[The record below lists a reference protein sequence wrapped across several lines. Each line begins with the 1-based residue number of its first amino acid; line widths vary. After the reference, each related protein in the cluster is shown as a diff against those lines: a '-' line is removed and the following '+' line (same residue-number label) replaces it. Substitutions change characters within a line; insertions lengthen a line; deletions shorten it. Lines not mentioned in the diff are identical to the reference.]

1 MYNQDFFLQAMIYL
15 LAAVITVPLAK
26 KTGLGSV
33 PGYLLAGVIIGP
45 YVLGWVGQE
54 SEKVM
59 HFAEFGVVLML
70 FLIGLEMQPSLLWKT
85 RHSIF
90 GMGGMQVVTTTLV
103 IAGAAW
109 MMGLR
114 PNQAAAMGLILSLSS
129 TAIVLQT
136 LSEKGLLKNSG
147 GRSAISV
154 LLFQDLAVI
163 PILALLPLLAVIGSI
178 SDVKRQVPPPQE
190 GFAALPGALQLLLIV
205 TVGMA
210 VIFAGRFVARH
221 IFRFVAGAGM
231 REVFTAS
238 VLLLVIGSAYG
249 TAKIGLSPALGTFIA
264 GVVLAENEYRHELE
278 VTIEPI
284 KGLLLGLFFISVGA
298 GINFTLFFRE
308 PLLIAGLVLLLILLK
323 FGALWVTARVFGL
336 RHGRHVLFALAL
348 AQASEFGFVLVS
360 FSDTL
365 RIFDHETSSMI
376 IMVIIF
382 SMALTP
388 LLLVINEKLVRP
400 WYVRRRNKEVPD
412 KIPETGNKIIIAGFG
427 RFGLVVGRLL
437 IANGFTVTILDS
449 NPANVEI
456 LRKYGFKLFY
466 GDVTRPE
473 MLEAAG
479 VKDARLLVLTMA
491 EDDEALKIAG
501 WLKKNYPN
509 LKIAARARDTF
520 HEFEFYKLG
529 VQMVQRETFN
539 SAVELGSRSLHFLG
553 FNRYQA
559 HRAAL
564 TFKHHEDSI
573 MRELYEHWLK
583 DETHFIRESRRFS
596 DQLTETLQTERDFS
610 IHETDCAWDVTS
622 VRKEKAEETGLR
634 PDEESRSRDHGR
646 EDDGHAQ
653 NRSIN
658 KEPITKKKD

>member
-26 KTGLGSV
+26 RTGLGSV
-33 PGYLLAGVIIGP
+33 AGYLLAGVIIGP
-45 YVLGWVGQE
+45 FVLGWVGQE

-90 GMGGMQVVTTTLV
+90 GMGGMQVFLTTLV
-103 IAGAAW
+103 IGGAALL
-109 MMGLR
+109 MGFRL
-114 PNQAAAMGLILSLSS
+114 NQAAAMGLILSLSS

-154 LLFQDLAVI
+154 LLFQDIAVI
-163 PILALLPLLAVIGSI
+163 PILALLPLLAVLGGI
-178 SDVKRQVPPPQE
+178 SRVKSQVPPPEE
-190 GFAALPGALQLLLIV
+190 GFAALPGVLQLLLII
-205 TVGMA
+205 TVGLA
-210 VIFAGRFVARH
+210 VILAGRFVARH
-221 IFRFVAGAGM
+221 IFRFVAGSGM
-231 REVFTAS
+231 KEVFTAS

-298 GINFTLFFRE
+298 GINFALFLQK
-308 PLLIAGLVLLLILLK
+308 PLLILGLVVLLILLK
-323 FGALWVTARVFGL
+323 FGSLWVTARTFGL
-336 RHGRHVLFALAL
+336 RHGRHILFALAL

-365 RIFDHETSSMI
+365 RIFDPETTSLMI
-376 IMVIIF
+376 IVIIF

-388 LLLVINEKLVRP
+388 LLLVINEKIVRP
-400 WYVRRRNKEVPD
+400 HYIRRRNKEVPD
-412 KIPETGNKIIIAGFG
+412 QIPESGNKIILAGFG

-437 IANGFTVTILDS
+437 LANGFKVTILDS

-479 VKDARLLVLTMA
+479 VRDARLVVLTMA
-491 EDDEALKIAG
+491 EDDESLKIAA
-501 WLKKNYPN
+501 WLKKNYPH

-529 VQMVQRETFN
+529 VEMVQRETLN
-539 SAVELGSRSLHFLG
+539 SAIELGSRSLHYLG
-553 FNRYQA
+553 FNRYQSY
-559 HRAAL
+559 RAAL
-564 TFKHHEDSI
+564 TFKHHETGI
-573 MRELYEHWLK
+573 MKELYEHWLR
-583 DETHFIRESRRFS
+583 DETHFIKESRRFS
-596 DQLTETLQTERDFS
+596 EQLNETLLTEREFS
-610 IHETDCAWDVTS
+610 IHDTDCAWDVTS
-622 VRKEKAEETGLR
+622 VRKEKE
-634 PDEESRSRDHGR
+634 EESGTQP
-646 EDDGHAQ
+646 GNQ
-653 NRSIN
+653 
-658 KEPITKKKD
+658 P